1 MFGKR
6 FDLFRLGGIPIRL
19 DLSWF
24 FIALLIA
31 WSLATAVFP
40 NALPGQATRLYWAMG
55 VAGALGLFASIIV
68 HELAHT
74 FVARRTGTHI
84 GGITLFIFGGVAEMA
99 DEPPSARA
107 EFLMAGA
114 GPLASLVIA
123 LVCGGV
129 AFIARDALPTSLL
142 SIVEYLA
149 TINLLLALFNLVPAF
164 PLDGGRILRAGIW
177 HWRRDLRAATRI
189 ASAIGSAFAFIL
201 VALGAFRVLA
211 GDFITGMW
219 WALIGLFLRSATA
232 TAYRRV
238 LLRDAL
244 AGEAVL
250 RFMNTNPVWV
260 PADASLSELVDDYV
274 YRHHHTFYPVV
285 ENGRLSGCI
294 TTRQV
299 KDVPRAEWDTRT
311 VGAAAMR
318 CSPDITVQSDTD
330 AVDAL
335 ARMQRSG
342 TTRLLVVEGERLLGI
357 LTLKDLLEFFALK
370 AELESGTR

>member
-24 FIALLIA
+24 FIALLIT

-40 NALPGQATRLYWAMG
+40 NALPGQATHLYWAMG

-68 HELAHT
+68 HELAHP

-123 LVCGGV
+123 LLCGGV

-244 AGEAVL
+244 AGEAVR

>member
-24 FIALLIA
+24 FIALLIT

-149 TINLLLALFNLVPAF
+149 TINLLLALSIWSRLFRSTAGGSCELASGIGGAICALRRALPPPSARRSRSSSSRLERFACWPAISSRAC
-164 PLDGGRILRAGIW
+164 GGR
-177 HWRRDLRAATRI
+177 
-189 ASAIGSAFAFIL
+189 
-201 VALGAFRVLA
+201 
-211 GDFITGMW
+211 
-219 WALIGLFLRSATA
+219 
-232 TAYRRV
+232 
-238 LLRDAL
+238 
-244 AGEAVL
+244 
-250 RFMNTNPVWV
+250 
-260 PADASLSELVDDYV
+260 
-274 YRHHHTFYPVV
+274 
-285 ENGRLSGCI
+285 
-294 TTRQV
+294 
-299 KDVPRAEWDTRT
+299 
-311 VGAAAMR
+311 
-318 CSPDITVQSDTD
+318 
-330 AVDAL
+330 
-335 ARMQRSG
+335 
-342 TTRLLVVEGERLLGI
+342 
-357 LTLKDLLEFFALK
+357 
-370 AELESGTR
+370 

>member
-24 FIALLIA
+24 FIALLIT

-74 FVARRTGTHI
+74 LVARRTGTHI

-244 AGEAVL
+244 AGEAVR